1 MLAGQQFV
9 FKINW
14 DEDGPPRWPRPYPV
28 GEFHFIEVTIQG
40 NVVMQTW
47 RTDGS
52 YEANNAYHCFM
63 SESEHQNFYEL
74 FSWAMTSHTCNTGF
88 RMQMLW
94 QVGLHLQQTVAQLC
108 AGTVQHQKCK
118 ASLNDMEA
126 MLASGHLLDR
136 ALARYIISVQE
147 VFRGFTTMN
156 MCTDKSTVCGLGLQN
171 SLCSL
176 PNIKSAVMNPRAQH
190 VLQRA
195 YRCSY
200 SSPMLK
206 GFSLFSPRLPYA

>member
-1 MLAGQQFV
+1 MAHPSLSCRGILYLLAVWAHAHKHKCGFTIPGHRLAAQQLLQLLLNTVLAGQRFV

-28 GEFHFIEVTIQG
+28 GECHFIEVAIQG

-74 FSWAMTSHTCNTGF
+74 FSWAMTSHTCKMGF
-88 RMQMLW
+88 RMQMLL

-108 AGTVQHQKCK
+108 AGTIQH
-118 ASLNDMEA
+118 
-126 MLASGHLLDR
+126 
-136 ALARYIISVQE
+136 
-147 VFRGFTTMN
+147 
-156 MCTDKSTVCGLGLQN
+156 
-171 SLCSL
+171 
-176 PNIKSAVMNPRAQH
+176 
-190 VLQRA
+190 
-195 YRCSY
+195 
-200 SSPMLK
+200 
-206 GFSLFSPRLPYA
+206 